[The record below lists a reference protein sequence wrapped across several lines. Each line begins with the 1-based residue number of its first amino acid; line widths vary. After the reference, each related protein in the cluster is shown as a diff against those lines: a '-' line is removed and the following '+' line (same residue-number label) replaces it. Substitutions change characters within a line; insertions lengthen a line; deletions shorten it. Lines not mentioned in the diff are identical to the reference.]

1 MVLIIHHAFKRRN
14 MSKNGK
20 GFLKSLAEIT
30 GKLSGFIILL
40 VIAAY
45 FATGIHQINS
55 SEVGLVI
62 QFGKAVRTEQP
73 GINYHLPRPF
83 ENVIKI
89 DVKSLRSIDIG
100 FRKKGDA
107 ADSDSLYAEG
117 DLVSRNA
124 YINSY
129 RKVGRTASEIQ
140 KESLMMTSDNNFAK
154 VQASIQ
160 YKITDPMEYAF
171 KITFIE
177 DVLRCIGES
186 FIREKVAEKSI
197 DEVLTTLRNEISFE
211 AAEKIQQLVNSLQLG
226 IKIVSVKLLEV
237 KPPDAV
243 TAAFDDV
250 NSAIQDKEKKMNL
263 AIQYYNDI
271 VPKAQGEASK
281 TIQEAQAY
289 SQIQILNAEGEAD
302 RFLSLLGN
310 YEKAPDITKKRMYLD
325 SVGKILQNSQ
335 KVVFPSSKELNGIEV
350 LELLKDV
357 VKQ

>member
-1 MVLIIHHAFKRRN
+1 MSNRR
-14 MSKNGK
+14 K
-20 GFLKSLAEIT
+20 GFMKSLIEIT
-30 GKLSGFIILL
+30 EKLSIFIILL
-40 VIAAY
+40 IIAAY

-62 QFGKAVRTEQP
+62 RFGEAVRTETP

-83 ENVIKI
+83 EKVLKI
-89 DVKSLRSIDIG
+89 DIKSIRTINLGVRKESDTVESYESFNNGNDLIARSAYLRS
-100 FRKKGDA
+100 
-107 ADSDSLYAEG
+107 
-117 DLVSRNA
+117 
-124 YINSY
+124 Y
-129 RKVGRTASEIQ
+129 RSSGTPYLELQ

-154 VQASIQ
+154 TQASIQ

-186 FIREKVAEKSI
+186 FIREKVAERTI
-197 DEVLTTLRNEISFE
+197 DEVLTTARNEISFE
-211 AAEKIQQLVNSLQLG
+211 AAEKIQELVSTLELG

-237 KPPDAV
+237 KPPDDV

-263 AIQYYNDI
+263 AIQYYNNI

-289 SQIQILNAEGEAD
+289 SEIQVLNAEGEVD
-302 RFLSLLGN
+302 RFLSLLEN
-310 YEKAPDITKKRMYLD
+310 YEKAPDITKKRLYLD
-325 SVGKILQNSQ
+325 SVGKILKNSQ
-335 KVVFPSSKELNGIEV
+335 KIVIPSSKDLNSIEF

>member
-1 MVLIIHHAFKRRN
+1 MNK
-14 MSKNGK
+14 KGK
-20 GFLKSLAEIT
+20 GFLKSLTEIT
-30 GKLSGFIILL
+30 GKLSIFIILL

-83 ENVIKI
+83 EKVIKI
-89 DVKSLRSIDIG
+89 DIKSLRSINIG
-100 FRKKGDA
+100 FRKNNNTVEGYE
-107 ADSDSLYAEG
+107 SFYGEG
-117 DLVSRNA
+117 DLFARNA

-129 RKVGRTASEIQ
+129 RNVGRTSSEIQ

-211 AAEKIQQLVNSLQLG
+211 AAEKIQDLVNTLELG

-302 RFLSLLGN
+302 RFSSLLEN

-325 SVGKILQNSQ
+325 SVGKILKNSQ
-335 KVVFPSSKELNGIEV
+335 KIVFPSSKDLNSIEF